1 MPNRWIRESARTS
14 KNLNEVSDFAE
25 RLFWRLITT
34 ADDYGRFLACG
45 SIVKAACF
53 PLMDTIRVEKIE
65 KALAELVD
73 KCLIRLYLVGERRYG
88 VFLKWIEHQGA
99 PRSKYSKY
107 PDPADYPSDSQT
119 LHTSANI
126 CTQMFTS
133 ASRNEHACAP
143 SDSETDSKTSPTLN
157 PLVLNPN
164 LNPDPEKRENP
175 DPEKKENQN
184 ASQADVLHSSDQNL
198 WAQAED
204 LLGFLNR
211 KASKRFPPRKPNKD
225 PTVSLKAVHA
235 LLKQGYTEEQVRKV
249 IANRLLK
256 WGDDPKMREYL
267 RPDTLFR
274 PSKFEQYLGELGVTH
289 AMPNL

>member
-53 PLMDTIRVEKIE
+53 PLMDSIRVEKID

-73 KCLIRLYLVGERRYG
+73 KCLIRLYYAGDRRYG
-88 VFLKWIEHQGA
+88 LFLKWAEHQGA
-99 PRSKYSKY
+99 PRSKFSKF
-107 PDPADYPSDSQT
+107 PDPADFPDDSQN

-133 ASRNEHACAP
+133 ASRNQHACAP
-143 SDSETDSKTSPTLN
+143 SDSDTDSKTSPNSLN
-157 PLVLNPN
+157 SFSSP
-164 LNPDPEKRENP
+164 NPDSNPEKSSSLASTEPSTENP
-175 DPEKKENQN
+175 PVPPPPPGRRWD
-184 ASQADVLHSSDQNL
+184 
-198 WAQAED
+198 QAEE
-204 LLGFLNR
+204 LLHFLNR
-211 KASKRFPPRKPNKD
+211 KTGKHFQPRKANKD
-225 PTVSLKAVHA
+225 PTVSLIAVHA
-235 LLKQGYTEEQVRKV
+235 LLKQGYTELQVRQV

-274 PSKFEQYLGELGVTH
+274 PSKFEQYLGELGVKH
-289 AMPNL
+289 AVPNL

>member
-45 SIVKAACF
+45 SIVRSACF
-53 PLMDTIRVEKIE
+53 PLMDTIRVEKVE
-65 KALAELVD
+65 KALAELVA
-73 KCLIRLYLVGERRYG
+73 KKLIDLYEVGDRRYG
-88 VFLKWIEHQGA
+88 CFLKWFEHQGK
-99 PRSKYSKY
+99 PRSEKSKY
-107 PDPADYPSDSQT
+107 PDPLPASPSGGPLLT
-119 LHTSANI
+119 AAN
-126 CTQMFTS
+126 
-133 ASRNEHACAP
+133 NCAQP
-143 SDSETDSKTSPTLN
+143 RTDAPGPPDTETDSETDSKTSPI
-157 PLVLNPN
+157 PLSFSSLP
-164 LNPDPEKRENP
+164 PDSGKSSEHAN
-175 DPEKKENQN
+175 DPLP
-184 ASQADVLHSSDQNL
+184 VPPL
-198 WAQAED
+198 WEQAEN
-204 LLGFLNR
+204 LLAFLNR
-211 KASKRFPPRKPNKD
+211 KAGKNYQARKPNKD

-249 IANRLLK
+249 IANRKLK

-289 AMPNL
+289 AMPHL

>member
-45 SIVKAACF
+45 SIVRSACF
-53 PLMDTIRVEKIE
+53 PLMDTIRVEKVE
-65 KALAELVD
+65 KALAELVA
-73 KCLIRLYLVGERRYG
+73 KKLIDLYEVGDRRYG
-88 VFLKWIEHQGA
+88 CFLKWFEHQGK
-99 PRSKYSKY
+99 PRSEKSKY
-107 PDPADYPSDSQT
+107 PDPLPASPSGGPLLT
-119 LHTSANI
+119 AAN
-126 CTQMFTS
+126 
-133 ASRNEHACAP
+133 NCAKP
-143 SDSETDSKTSPTLN
+143 RTDAPGPPDTETDSETDSKTSPI
-157 PLVLNPN
+157 PLSFSSLP
-164 LNPDPEKRENP
+164 PDSGKSSEHAN
-175 DPEKKENQN
+175 DPLP
-184 ASQADVLHSSDQNL
+184 VPPL
-198 WAQAED
+198 WEQAEN
-204 LLGFLNR
+204 LLAFLNR
-211 KASKRFPPRKPNKD
+211 KAGKNYQARKPNKD

-249 IANRLLK
+249 IANRKLK

-289 AMPNL
+289 AMPNV

>member
-53 PLMDTIRVEKIE
+53 PLMDSIRVEKID

-73 KCLIRLYLVGERRYG
+73 KCLIRLYFAGDRRYG
-88 VFLKWIEHQGA
+88 LFLKWVEHQGA
-99 PRSKYSKY
+99 PRSKFSKY
-107 PDPADYPSDSQT
+107 PDPADFLDDSQN

-133 ASRNEHACAP
+133 ASRNQHACAP
-143 SDSETDSKTSPTLN
+143 SDSETDSKTSPNSLSLN
-157 PLVLNPN
+157 SSSSN
-164 LNPDPEKRENP
+164 LNPDPEK
-175 DPEKKENQN
+175 
-184 ASQADVLHSSDQNL
+184 SSSPATPGVSTAEHPTRPPSPGEL
-198 WAQAED
+198 WAQAEE
-204 LLGFLNR
+204 LLLFLNR
-211 KASKRFPPRKPNKD
+211 KTGKHFQPRKPNKD
-225 PTVSLKAVHA
+225 PTVSLTAVHG
-235 LLKQGYTEEQVRKV
+235 LLKQGFTEEQVRKV

-289 AMPNL
+289 AMPNV

>member
-45 SIVKAACF
+45 SIVRSACF
-53 PLMDTIRVEKIE
+53 PLMDTIRVEKVE
-65 KALAELVD
+65 KAIAEL
-73 KCLIRLYLVGERRYG
+73 KAHKLIDLYEVGDRRYG
-88 VFLKWIEHQGA
+88 CFLKWFEHQGK
-99 PRSKYSKY
+99 PRSEKSKY
-107 PDPADYPSDSQT
+107 PDPLPASPSVSP
-119 LHTSANI
+119 LHTAAN
-126 CTQMFTS
+126 
-133 ASRNEHACAP
+133 NCAQP
-143 SDSETDSKTSPTLN
+143 RTDAPGPPDTETDSETDSKTSPIPRSFSSLPPESGKSSEHAEERTAPAETALPTLW
-157 PLVLNPN
+157 
-164 LNPDPEKRENP
+164 E
-175 DPEKKENQN
+175 
-184 ASQADVLHSSDQNL
+184 
-198 WAQAED
+198 QAES
-204 LLGFLNR
+204 LLAFLNR
-211 KASKRFPPRKPNKD
+211 KAAKNYLPRKPNKD

-289 AMPNL
+289 AMPHL